1 MSKFKFSFGYIDD
14 LCWLNVRDARLF
26 LDPKQPRTP
35 DNIFWIYPLD
45 IIEIKLEVIQISYVS
60 PKHGIWA
67 YFMNVL
73 IHVYE
78 ETSGQYIMRKFDK
91 RRYLPFKYTQF
102 IMFKSNKPVKQTY
115 NVIISQM
122 IPILYLSFNV
132 YVAAQEVAILF
143 LTLSSNGFRI
153 QKLRQ
158 TMILFLLN
166 NHFPALKFGKYSP
179 TQRYVYCKY
188 FKALWRML

>member
-1 MSKFKFSFGYIDD
+1 
-14 LCWLNVRDARLF
+14 
-26 LDPKQPRTP
+26 
-35 DNIFWIYPLD
+35 
-45 IIEIKLEVIQISYVS
+45 
-60 PKHGIWA
+60 
-67 YFMNVL
+67 MNVL

-166 NHFPALKFGKYSP
+166 NHFPALKFGKCSP
-179 TQRYVYCKY
+179 TQIYVYCKY
-188 FKALWRML
+188 FKVLWRML

>member
-1 MSKFKFSFGYIDD
+1 
-14 LCWLNVRDARLF
+14 
-26 LDPKQPRTP
+26 
-35 DNIFWIYPLD
+35 
-45 IIEIKLEVIQISYVS
+45 
-60 PKHGIWA
+60 
-67 YFMNVL
+67 MNVL